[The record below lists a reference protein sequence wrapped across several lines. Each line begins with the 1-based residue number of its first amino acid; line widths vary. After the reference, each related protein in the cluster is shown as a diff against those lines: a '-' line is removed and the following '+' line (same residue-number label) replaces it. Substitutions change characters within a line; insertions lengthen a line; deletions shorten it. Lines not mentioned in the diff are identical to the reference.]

1 MRRRQSSDNRYD
13 SHFTLRSLLMLGFAC
28 AFWLASCSGP
38 QQTDRRFDFPS
49 DLTAKEA
56 PMLAKLVAEGKLP
69 PLEERLPENPLVAQ
83 HDFEGYEGP
92 GVYGGAWHCFH
103 TSPDLGVWKMVAG
116 YAPLIRWRFDCSGL
130 EPGLAESWE
139 FSEDGSTLTLRLR
152 KGVKWSDGHPFT
164 SESFA
169 FYYELCLDK
178 RHQYNPPVWCL
189 VNGKPMTVE
198 TPDDYTIVMKFA
210 GPNWL
215 VPLWLATGFWWCDIY
230 NIPKHYM
237 IQFHPD
243 YNPKYKDFNEFER
256 KNLTHQ
262 NPDRP
267 TLWPWRMVENKKGGF
282 QVLLERNPYYY
293 VVDDLG
299 RQLPYIDRVKT
310 SLIPDPQV
318 RVLKILAGEIDCQ
331 YRGMELRDLAL
342 YVKGQGPG
350 GYRVFRWESAAG
362 AEPAILINWTAPD
375 PVLRRLIRD
384 RNFRRALA
392 FGVDR
397 ERCNQIAWRGLLKPQ
412 AATVSQE
419 GWHFA
424 DPDGQALFEEWKK
437 ADADYDLDKGNALLD
452 EMGLTKRDK
461 DGYRLRPDGKRLKLV
476 IDAPSSNLNSQEND
490 IGLIIREG
498 WEKLGVETTLYT
510 PPGAELSLRRTLGE
524 FTISMHGEAEMDLF
538 TYPDWVF
545 PTLPK
550 YWHPKVGKWY
560 ETGGKEGE
568 PPTGPLKKLLDLY
581 DKIKEEPDLQR
592 RHQYVRDAVR
602 IHIEEGPFHLGTAA
616 RSPSIV
622 IVANHFHNV
631 PRTGILGPW
640 AIATPATS
648 YPEQYYIQEAKR

>member
-1 MRRRQSSDNRYD
+1 MEKKKEITSR
-13 SHFTLRSLLMLGFAC
+13 FTFHVSRTLLIWGILL
-28 AFWLASCSGP
+28 LAACSGNP
-38 QQTDRRFDFPS
+38 KTERR
-49 DLTAKEA
+49 LTNYPNGLEAKEA
-56 PMLAKLVAEGKLP
+56 PMLAKLVADGKLP
-69 PLEERLPENPLVAQ
+69 PVEGRLPEHPLVAK
-83 HDFEGYEGP
+83 HAFDGYEGP
-92 GVYGGAWHCFH
+92 GVYGGTWHRFH
-103 TSPDLGVWKMVAG
+103 TDPGLGTWKMVAG
-116 YAPLIRWRFDCSGL
+116 YSPLIRWRFDCSGL

-139 FSEDGSTLTLRLR
+139 FNKDGSVLTLHLR

-243 YNPKYKDFNEFER
+243 YNSKYKDFIEFER
-256 KNLTHQ
+256 KNLPHQ
-262 NPDRP
+262 NPERP
-267 TLWPWRMVENKKGGF
+267 TLWPWRIVKYEKGGF
-282 QVLLERNPYYY
+282 RVLFERNPYYY

-299 RQLPYIDRVKT
+299 RQLPYIDYVKT

-318 RVLKILAGEIDCQ
+318 RVLKILAGEVECQ
-331 YRGMELRDLAL
+331 DRGMELRDLAL
-342 YVKGQGPG
+342 YLKGQGPG
-350 GYRVFRWESAAG
+350 DYQVRRWKSTAG

-375 PVLRRLIRD
+375 PVLRQLIRD
-384 RNFRRALA
+384 QRFRKALA
-392 FGVDR
+392 LGVDR
-397 ERCNQIAWRGLLKPQ
+397 EKCNEIAWRGLLQPQ

-424 DPDGQALFEEWKK
+424 DSEGQVLFEAWKR
-437 ADADYDLDKGNALLD
+437 ADADFDLQRGNALLD
-452 EMGLTKRDK
+452 EMGLTQRDK
-461 DGYRLRPDGKRLKLV
+461 EGYRLRPDGKRLTLV
-476 IDAPSSNLNSQEND
+476 MDVPSSNLNSQEND
-490 IGLIIREG
+490 IGLIIADGWREMG
-498 WEKLGVETTLYT
+498 IDAVLYT

-545 PTLPK
+545 PTSAK

-581 DKIKEEPDLQR
+581 DAIKNEEDLQK
-592 RHQYVRDAVR
+592 RHGYVRDAVR

-616 RSPSIV
+616 RSPSLV

-631 PRTGILGPW
+631 PNDGILGPW
-640 AIATPATS
+640 AIVTPATS
-648 YPEQYYIQEAKR
+648 YPEQCFIQEVKR